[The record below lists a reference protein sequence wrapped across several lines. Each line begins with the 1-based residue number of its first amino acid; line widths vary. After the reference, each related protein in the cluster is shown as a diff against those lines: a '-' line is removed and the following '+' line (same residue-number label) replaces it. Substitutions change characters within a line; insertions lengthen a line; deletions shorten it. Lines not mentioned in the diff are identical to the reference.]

1 MTKSTSCQAFI
12 VYSGLKIL
20 SNKQSQGGLSV
31 QIYKL
36 SDIVGFKSQLLH
48 DLDKPKS

>member
-1 MTKSTSCQAFI
+1 MTESTCSQAFI
-12 VYSGLKIL
+12 VYSDLQIL
-20 SNKQSQGGLSV
+20 LNKQSQGSLSV

-36 SDIVGFKSQLLH
+36 SGIVGVKSQLLH

>member
-1 MTKSTSCQAFI
+1 MTESTSSQAFM
-12 VYSGLKIL
+12 VYSGLQIL
-20 SNKQSQGGLSV
+20 LNKQSQGRFSV

-36 SDIVGFKSQLLH
+36 SSIVGFKFQLLH